1 MFCIKCGKQIPDDSK
16 FCPECGAII
25 SDEAPEV
32 EKPKTEEPKTE
43 EPKVEAPKA
52 EEPEVEAPKAE
63 EPKVEA
69 PKAEE
74 PKVEAP
80 KAEEPK
86 VEAPKAEEPKVEAP
100 KVEAPKVEA
109 PKVEA
114 PNVEV
119 PRAASGVKYCVAC
132 GSKMN
137 ATSRFCPKCGADNG
151 VRNQSGQQGN
161 AYQQGYAQQRNT
173 QTSQMNNQMKAF
185 TTKYKKNSEFKKT
198 VAILGGA
205 VAAILILIIILRVAI
220 KPTINLNKYTEV
232 TFDGYDSVGTASVTF
247 DRDKFEEDYDSK
259 LTKKL
264 KKNAKKMDDSDRL
277 GYMVA
282 ASLESASDTFLDS
295 CVNTSLDKS
304 TGLSNGDKVKMTW
317 NCEDEDAE
325 KYFGYKLKYK
335 DEEVKVDGLEKVKT
349 FDPFAGLEVV
359 FTGTAPNG
367 LAQINTPAS
376 IPEAECLQYS
386 LDKNQGLKNGDKVTV
401 KISAYS
407 GDVSTACIEQYGD
420 IPSATTKEFTVD
432 GLGSYITKA
441 AEIPDATLKEMQGQ
455 AVDAYKSYA
464 VNSYNDSESLDSIS
478 YLGTYL
484 LTAKAAQNMY
494 DGLNKLYLVYK
505 ITTKINQE
513 GGWFTEAYQ
522 GSADS
527 YWYVEYSDLIL
538 ASDKNIDYDVTNYNT
553 PSSNQITAGDGAW
566 NGYFPGYPTLNAL
579 KTDVVTGNAE
589 NYKCEENVN
598 ADAAKSSVASEST
611 ESQSVEEDSA
621 NGDSTIA
628 EVFPDSS
635 DKLLSDSD
643 IENLSKDDLRFA
655 INEPYA
661 RHGYIFKDQG
671 LQDHFDQFDW
681 YDGTESD
688 DKTVY
693 KEFNDIEKKNIELM
707 QKKRDE
713 LK

>member
-1 MFCIKCGKQIPDDSK
+1 
-16 FCPECGAII
+16 
-25 SDEAPEV
+25 
-32 EKPKTEEPKTE
+32 
-43 EPKVEAPKA
+43 
-52 EEPEVEAPKAE
+52 
-63 EPKVEA
+63 
-69 PKAEE
+69 
-74 PKVEAP
+74 
-80 KAEEPK
+80 
-86 VEAPKAEEPKVEAP
+86 
-100 KVEAPKVEA
+100 
-109 PKVEA
+109 
-114 PNVEV
+114 
-119 PRAASGVKYCVAC
+119 
-132 GSKMN
+132 
-137 ATSRFCPKCGADNG
+137 
-151 VRNQSGQQGN
+151 
-161 AYQQGYAQQRNT
+161 
-173 QTSQMNNQMKAF
+173 
-185 TTKYKKNSEFKKT
+185 
-198 VAILGGA
+198 
-205 VAAILILIIILRVAI
+205 
-220 KPTINLNKYTEV
+220 
-232 TFDGYDSVGTASVTF
+232 
-247 DRDKFEEDYDSK
+247 
-259 LTKKL
+259 
-264 KKNAKKMDDSDRL
+264 
-277 GYMVA
+277 
-282 ASLESASDTFLDS
+282 
-295 CVNTSLDKS
+295 
-304 TGLSNGDKVKMTW
+304 
-317 NCEDEDAE
+317 
-325 KYFGYKLKYK
+325 
-335 DEEVKVDGLEKVKT
+335 
-349 FDPFAGLEVV
+349 
-359 FTGTAPNG
+359 
-367 LAQINTPAS
+367 
-376 IPEAECLQYS
+376 
-386 LDKNQGLKNGDKVTV
+386 
-401 KISAYS
+401 
-407 GDVSTACIEQYGD
+407 
-420 IPSATTKEFTVD
+420 
-432 GLGSYITKA
+432 
-441 AEIPDATLKEMQGQ
+441 
-455 AVDAYKSYA
+455 
-464 VNSYNDSESLDSIS
+464 
-478 YLGTYL
+478 
-484 LTAKAAQNMY
+484 MY

-661 RHGYIFKDQG
+661 RHGYIFKDQD

-688 DKTVY
+688 DKIVY